1 MAAADMNPARY
12 HVMDSPVGP
21 LLLAM
26 APDGLCAVD
35 FLATSA
41 LDHRV
46 ASLRQRFPE
55 HAWEAGPC
63 AEAVDQIEAYFAG
76 RLRAFRVPVILR
88 GTAFQLAVWNALRA
102 IPYGQTRT
110 YADMA
115 LAAGRRVGASRAA
128 GAACGANPVAI
139 VVPCHRVVGAGGSLT
154 GFGGG
159 LAAKRW
165 LLQHEGALIA

>member
-1 MAAADMNPARY
+1 MSAARY
-12 HVMDSPVGP
+12 QVMDSPVGP

-26 APDGLCAVD
+26 TPDGLCGVD
-35 FLATSA
+35 FVAGGA
-41 LDHRV
+41 LEQRV

-55 HAWEAGPC
+55 HAWEAGACP
-63 AEAVDQIEAYFAG
+63 EAVSQLEAYFAG
-76 RLRAFRVPVILR
+76 RLRAFRLPVLLR
-88 GTAFQLAVWNALRA
+88 GTAFQLAVWNAMRG

-115 LAAGRRVGASRAA
+115 AAAGRRTGASRAA

-139 VVPCHRVVGAGGSLT
+139 VVPCHRVVGTGGSLT

-159 LAAKRW
+159 LPAKRW